1 MAVDHHDPANV
12 VELTVSAAAAA
23 AAAAADDVED
33 AV

>member
-12 VELTVSAAAAA
+12 VELTVSAAAAD
-23 AAAAADDVED
+23 DDVED